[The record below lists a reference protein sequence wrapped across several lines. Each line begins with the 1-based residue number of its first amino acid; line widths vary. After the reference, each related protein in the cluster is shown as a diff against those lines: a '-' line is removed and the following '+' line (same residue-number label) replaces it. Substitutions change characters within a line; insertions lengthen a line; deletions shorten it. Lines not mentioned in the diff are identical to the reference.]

1 MPDQPALV
9 RVAQPAESDG
19 VPLPQRYWAI
29 LTIALGLTLAVLDG
43 AIANVALPTIARDV
57 NASPSASIWVVNA
70 YQLAVTISLL
80 PLASL
85 GEIYGYRRVYQWG
98 LVVFTIA
105 SLCCALSDSL
115 ITLTMA
121 RIVQGFG
128 AAGIMSVNGAL
139 VRFIYPRRWLG
150 RGVGLNA
157 TVGSVAS
164 ALGPTVAAAILS
176 VANWPWLFAVNI
188 PLGLIAIPIAWRAL
202 PATPRAGIGFDAA
215 SAGLSAATFGI
226 LITAIAGLGHGESI
240 SYVGA
245 ELVLALG
252 LAIVLV
258 ARQLSR
264 TAPLLPVDL
273 LRSPLFALSV
283 ATSVCGFSAQ
293 AMALVSLPFL
303 FENTLRLNEVHHRPA
318 DDPLAADRRGD
329 RTLHRA
335 AGRPLSGGHS
345 QRHRPGDDGGRT
357 VAARGDAGASHH
369 VRYRLAHDG
378 VRFRVRLLQHA
389 EQPGDPD
396 LGACRAVRRR
406 ERHAGDIAAAGPD
419 AGCRAGGAGVRA
431 VPAARHHHDAGVR
444 RQHLGLRRL
453 YQPDPHGG
461 AVGAVGAVGQ
471 HHSGGCRSAL
481 MARCKPA
488 RDLRMA
494 LRADVPEH
502 AGHQPQAVAEQ
513 RSQPVLIGSVLAA
526 AAVGVRYPHHGN
538 GEHLPEIL

>member
-1 MPDQPALV
+1 MAGQPALI
-9 RVAQPAESDG
+9 RVAQPPENDG

-85 GEIYGYRRVYQWG
+85 GEIYGYRRVYRYG
-98 LVVFTIA
+98 LVVFTVA

-115 ITLTMA
+115 ITLTLA

-176 VANWPWLFAVNI
+176 VASWPWLFAVNI

-202 PATPRAGIGFDAA
+202 PATPRSGIGFDAA

-226 LITAIAGLGHGESI
+226 LITAIAGLGHGESV

-252 LAIVLV
+252 LGIVLV

-273 LRSPLFALSV
+273 LRIPLFALSV
-283 ATSVCGFSAQ
+283 ATSVCAFVAQ
-293 AMALVSLPFL
+293 AMSLVSLPFL
-303 FENTLRLNEVHHRPA
+303 FENTLRLNEVTTGLLMTPW
-318 DDPLAADRRGD
+318 PLTVAVIAPFTGRLADRYPVGILSGIGLA
-329 RTLHRA
+329 TMA
-335 AGRPLSGGHS
+335 AGLFLLGALPVHPTSFDIVWRMTVCGLGFGFFNTPNNRAILTSAPPARTGGASGMQATSRLLGQTLGAALVALVFGLFPLHGTTMTLVFAGAISAFAACVS
-345 QRHRPGDDGGRT
+345 LTRMAAP
-357 VAARGDAGASHH
+357 ARGS
-369 VRYRLAHDG
+369 R
-378 VRFRVRLLQHA
+378 
-389 EQPGDPD
+389 
-396 LGACRAVRRR
+396 
-406 ERHAGDIAAAGPD
+406 
-419 AGCRAGGAGVRA
+419 
-431 VPAARHHHDAGVR
+431 
-444 RQHLGLRRL
+444 
-453 YQPDPHGG
+453 
-461 AVGAVGAVGQ
+461 
-471 HHSGGCRSAL
+471 
-481 MARCKPA
+481 
-488 RDLRMA
+488 
-494 LRADVPEH
+494 
-502 AGHQPQAVAEQ
+502 
-513 RSQPVLIGSVLAA
+513 
-526 AAVGVRYPHHGN
+526 
-538 GEHLPEIL
+538 